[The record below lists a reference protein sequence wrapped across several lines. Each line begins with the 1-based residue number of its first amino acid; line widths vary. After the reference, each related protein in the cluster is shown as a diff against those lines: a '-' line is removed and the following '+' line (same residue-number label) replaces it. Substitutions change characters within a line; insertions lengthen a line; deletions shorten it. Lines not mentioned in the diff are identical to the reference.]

1 MNSNENARGRVLTA
15 LVLANVLLL
24 VAQYLLGMYVNLFV
38 QFPDSLPQGNGW
50 SWVFSN
56 SSATVAHI
64 ALGTAIAFL
73 SIVVLV
79 VSIARRR
86 ALVIT
91 SSALGLLMVLFA
103 WWSGSDFLSR
113 GQRDVSSY
121 TMAIGFVGAVVF
133 YIWQIILLFRHGG
146 TSKGQAG
153 ER

>member
-56 SSATVAHI
+56 SSVTVAHVVLGPAI
-64 ALGTAIAFL
+64 ALL
-73 SIVVLV
+73 SIAVLGL
-79 VSIARRR
+79 SIAHRR

-103 WWSGSDFLSR
+103 WLSGSDFLSR
-113 GQRDVSSY
+113 GQQDSSSY
-121 TMAIGFVGAVVF
+121 TMAIGFVAAMVF
-133 YIWQIILLFRHGG
+133 YVCQFILLFRQK
-146 TSKGQAG
+146 SASRKQAG